1 MSEII
6 VAGLWFLA
14 GALLYK
20 GFSYMIDLGARALF
34 AKALL
39 VDALQL
45 ALIMVED
52 VSTARALKY
61 SQMKAAN
68 LDEKDIELAKAFD
81 EAAMKSWQTAV
92 IRKIIAT
99 FPKQYSGLI
108 TFDDWQGAMDTLN
121 KEVKRGE
128 TKWT

>member
-1 MSEII
+1 MMS
-6 VAGLWFLA
+6 VVAAGLWFLA

-20 GFSYMIDLGARALF
+20 SVSYMIDLGSRALF
-34 AKALL
+34 ARTLL
-39 VDALQL
+39 LDALRL
-45 ALIMVED
+45 ALVMVED

-61 SQMKAAN
+61 SQMKATN

-92 IRKIIAT
+92 IRKIIGT